1 MMAVRSVLFAIVF
14 YGWSALLSPIYLPL
28 MLLPRR
34 GFWFMAWVWV
44 RSCLFLVE
52 HVADIRYEVRGRENL
67 PPGPFIIASKH
78 QSAWDT
84 LIYNKLF
91 PDCAY
96 VLKRELFWF
105 PFFGWFLWKVGMV
118 GIDRAGGA
126 KTLKLLVRGVR
137 DRLAQGRTIIIF
149 PQGTRT
155 SPGAERKYLPGVSA
169 IYAQSDV
176 SVVPV
181 ALNSGMF
188 WPRRRFLKRP
198 GTIVVEFLPAIAPG
212 LDRRSFEGTLR
223 ERIEPAT
230 RRLEAEA
237 ADRFGIAYQA
247 PETVK
252 APGTPA
258 G

>member
-1 MMAVRSVLFAIVF
+1 MTVIRSTLFAVIF
-14 YGWSALLSPIYLPL
+14 YVWSTLLSPFYVPL

-44 RSCLFLVE
+44 QTCLFLVE
-52 HVADIRYEVRGRENL
+52 HVAGIRYEVRGRENL

-118 GIDRAGGA
+118 GIDRSGGA
-126 KTLKLLVRGVR
+126 KTLKLLVQGVR
-137 DRLAQGRTIIIF
+137 ECLADGRPIIIF

-155 SPGAERKYLPGVSA
+155 APGADRKYLPGVSA
-169 IYAQSDV
+169 IYAQSKV

-198 GTIVVEFLPAIAPG
+198 GAIVVEILPAIAPG
-212 LDRRSFEGTLR
+212 LDRRTFERMLR

-230 RRLEAEA
+230 RRLESEA
-237 ADRFGIAYQA
+237 ADRFGIEYQA
-247 PETVK
+247 PEPVRT
-252 APGTPA
+252 T
-258 G
+258 

>member
-1 MMAVRSVLFAIVF
+1 MTMVRSLLFAVVF
-14 YGWSALLSPIYLPL
+14 YSWSAVLCPL
-28 MLLPRR
+28 YVPFMLLPRR
-34 GFWFMAWVWV
+34 RFWFLAWTWV
-44 RSCLFLVE
+44 RSCLVLVE
-52 HVADIRYEVRGRENL
+52 VVAGIRYEVRGRENL
-67 PPGPFIIASKH
+67 PPSPFIIASKH

-91 PDCAY
+91 EDCAY

-105 PFFGWFLWKVGMV
+105 PCFGWFLWRIGMV

-126 KTLKLLVRGVR
+126 KALKSMIREAR
-137 DRLAQGRTIIIF
+137 DRLAAGRDIIIF

-155 SPGAERKYLPGVSA
+155 PPGAERRYLPGVSA
-169 IYAQSDV
+169 LYMQAGRP
-176 SVVPV
+176 VVPV

-198 GTIVVEFLPAIAPG
+198 GVIVLEILPPIAPG
-212 LDRRSFEGTLR
+212 LARREFEATLR

-237 ADRFGIAYQA
+237 AARFGIALPA
-247 PETVK
+247 PAQTQS
-252 APGTPA
+252 A
-258 G
+258 

>member
-1 MMAVRSVLFAIVF
+1 MMFIRSSLFAVIF
-14 YGWSALLSPIYLPL
+14 YGWSALLSPFYVPL

-34 GFWFMAWVWV
+34 AFWFMAWVWV
-44 RSCLFLVE
+44 RSCLLLVK
-52 HVADIRYEVRGRENL
+52 HVAGIRYEVRGRENL

-84 LIYNKLF
+84 LIYNELF

-105 PFFGWFLWKVGMV
+105 PFFGWFLWRVGMV
-118 GIDRAGGA
+118 GIDRSGGA

-137 DRLAQGRTIIIF
+137 DRLADGRTIVIF

-155 SPGAERKYLPGVSA
+155 PPGAERKYLPGVSA
-169 IYAQSDV
+169 LYAQSRV
-176 SVVPV
+176 PVVPV

-198 GTIVVEFLPAIAPG
+198 GTVILEILPPIAPG
-212 LDRRSFEGTLR
+212 LDRRSFERTLR
-223 ERIEPAT
+223 DRIEPTT
-230 RRLEAEA
+230 RKLEAEA
-237 ADRFGIAYQA
+237 ADRFGIEYRVAA
-247 PETVK
+247 P
-252 APGTPA
+252 AD
-258 G
+258 

>member
-1 MMAVRSVLFAIVF
+1 MVGPAESVLRAADAV
-14 YGWSALLSPIYLPL
+14 AAA
-28 MLLPRR
+28 R
-34 GFWFMAWVWV
+34 
-44 RSCLFLVE
+44 FLV
-52 HVADIRYEVRGRENL
+52 HGLGLGTVRYEVRGIENL

-105 PFFGWFLWKVGMV
+105 PFFGWFLWRVGMV
-118 GIDRAGGA
+118 GIDRSGGA

-137 DRLAQGRTIIIF
+137 DRLAEGRTIIIF

-155 SPGAERKYLPGVSA
+155 APGAERKYLPGVSA
-169 IYAQSDV
+169 IYAQSGV
-176 SVVPV
+176 PVVPV

-188 WPRRRFLKRP
+188 WPRRRFIKRS
-198 GTIVVEFLPAIAPG
+198 GTIVLEILPPIAPG
-212 LDRRSFEGTLR
+212 LDRRSFDRTLR

-230 RRLEAEA
+230 RKLEAEA
-237 ADRFGIAYQA
+237 ADRFGIEYRVAA
-247 PETVK
+247 P
-252 APGTPA
+252 AD
-258 G
+258 

>member
-1 MMAVRSVLFAIVF
+1 MNVLRSFLFAIVF
-14 YGWSALLSPIYLPL
+14 YGWSTLLSPLYVPF

-34 GFWFMAWVWV
+34 MFWFMCWMWV
-44 RSCLFLVE
+44 RSCLVVVD
-52 HVADIRYEVRGRENL
+52 HVAGIRYEVRGRENL

-91 PDCAY
+91 EDSVY

-105 PFFGWFLWKVGMV
+105 PCFGWFLWRVGMV
-118 GIDRAGGA
+118 GIDRSGGA
-126 KTLKLLVRGVR
+126 QALKSLVRMVR
-137 DRLAQGRTIIIF
+137 QRLSEGRDIVIF

-155 SPGAERKYLPGVSA
+155 PPGAERPYLPGVSA
-169 IYAQSDV
+169 LYLQAGAPI
-176 SVVPV
+176 VPV

-188 WPRRRFLKRP
+188 WPRRRFVKRP
-198 GTIVVEFLPAIAPG
+198 GTIVLEFLPPIEPG
-212 LDRRSFEGTLR
+212 LGRKEFERTLR

-237 ADRFGIAYQA
+237 AERFGR
-247 PETVK
+247 
-252 APGTPA
+252 PA
-258 G
+258 TAAAEARGA

>member
-1 MMAVRSVLFAIVF
+1 MTVARSILFALVF
-14 YGWSALLSPIYLPL
+14 YGWSALLSPFYVPF

-34 GFWFMAWVWV
+34 MFWFMSWVWV
-44 RSCLFLVE
+44 QSCLRLVE
-52 HVADIRYEVRGRENL
+52 CIVGIRYEVRGRENL

-91 PDCAY
+91 EDCAY

-105 PFFGWFLWKVGMV
+105 PGFGWFLWRVGMV
-118 GIDRAGGA
+118 GIDRSGGA
-126 KTLKLLVRGVR
+126 QALKSLVRQVR
-137 DRLAQGRTIIIF
+137 DRLAAGRNIIIF

-155 SPGAERKYLPGVSA
+155 PPGADRPYLPGVSA
-169 IYAQSDV
+169 LYMQSGAPI
-176 SVVPV
+176 VPV

-188 WPRRRFLKRP
+188 WPRRRFVKRP
-198 GTIVVEFLPAIAPG
+198 GLIIVEILPPILPG
-212 LDRRSFEGTLR
+212 LKRKEFERVLR

-237 ADRFGIAYQA
+237 RFGFAS
-247 PETVK
+247 
-252 APGTPA
+252 PA
-258 G
+258 AAEAHGA